1 MFYTRGALKKRC
13 FVNNLRVHCGGNWH
27 IDTHRCPTNTA
38 CSTSHLLYASQ
49 FRREPIQKEI
59 VKKPNLDTNSH
70 AALNATSSPPW
81 RPHPSGKR
89 HQHQSA
95 PTPTDS
101 PLPNAAQSR
110 SVVQK
115 RTQTTSNSLRITSI
129 FILPPPPS
137 APPPSHQLHYGQR
150 FPLGRPPPGWLPCQR
165 Q

>member
-1 MFYTRGALKKRC
+1 MIYNLNSIQIGLLQKK
-13 FVNNLRVHCGGNWH
+13 VMM
-27 IDTHRCPTNTA
+27 
-38 CSTSHLLYASQ
+38 SSQ

-129 FILPPPPS
+129 PIHPLPHPPPLS
-137 APPPSHQLHYGQR
+137 PPST
-150 FPLGRPPPGWLPCQR
+150 PPWSTTSLGSSSPRMATLPATVIHHHALAR
-165 Q
+165 SSLLLA